1 MNFNIKNFGKIAEAD
16 IKLDGITVICGN
28 NNTGKSTVGKA
39 LFSFYNSLVN
49 YKQKIA
55 DNRYS
60 EICDYLENYTSR
72 FYYDDD
78 GTIELNIRSF
88 INQKRENKNQSE
100 TVKFFNTL
108 LNIKLSKLEAEP
120 IMNILSTSDEDILN
134 EYVFRFF
141 NDVMHGQIG
150 NTYNIAKECCVKA
163 EFKGHTLVNSIN
175 FYRSNCKYS
184 QETPIVHRAYYINN
198 PFILDKLNSTYNYG
212 FYHNIS
218 PDSLEGNVIAA
229 ILRQQRKL
237 YNDKMSNIISSVRNR
252 DDLEKVKECL
262 KKAYAGDTVVKNNG
276 YFYHEKGAD
285 INFENISTGLKSFA
299 LIERMLELG
308 ILQKEDVLILDEP
321 EIHLHSEWQ
330 IIYAELIVLLQK
342 YLNLTVLVVTHSFQF
357 LESLNFFMKQYG
369 ISDRENYYIPEET
382 EKGITIVNSADNLA
396 KIRKSLKSGMYTLAD
411 MKLAELDNGDH
422 DEDDNE

>member
-55 DNRYS
+55 DTRYS
-60 EICDYLENYTSR
+60 EIRDYLENYTSI

-78 GTIELNIRSF
+78 GAFESNIRSF
-88 INQKRENKNQSE
+88 INQKRENQNQSE
-100 TVKFFNTL
+100 TARFFNNL
-108 LNIKLSKLEAEP
+108 LFTKLSKSEVEP
-120 IMNILSTSDEDILN
+120 IMNILNTSDEDILN
-134 EYVFRFF
+134 VYVFRFF
-141 NDVMHGQIG
+141 NVVMHGQIK
-150 NTYNIAKECCVKA
+150 NTYNSARKCCVKA
-163 EFKGHTLVNSIN
+163 EFKDHTLVNNIN
-175 FYRSNCKYS
+175 FYKSKCEYS
-184 QETPIVHRAYYINN
+184 QGTPIVHRAYYINN
-198 PFILDKLNSTYNYG
+198 PFILDNLTPTYWSLR
-212 FYHNIS
+212 NIS
-218 PDSLEGNVIAA
+218 PDSLDGNVIAA
-229 ILRQQRKL
+229 IKRQQMKL

-262 KKAYAGDTVVKNNG
+262 KKAYAGDTAEKNNE

-308 ILQKEDVLILDEP
+308 VLQKEDVLILDEP

-369 ISDRENYYIPEET
+369 ISDRGNYYIPEET
-382 EKGITIVNSADNLA
+382 DIGFVMKSCGNDALKLKKNLTTGSV
-396 KIRKSLKSGMYTLAD
+396 ILSDLKFKYEMENYH
-411 MKLAELDNGDH
+411 E
-422 DEDDNE
+422 EDT